1 MSTENAGTVDL
12 ILNKK
17 AEGYSFEKNDFVAPS
32 EITVTITLG
41 EYRSLIT
48 KAATADEAI
57 RKAEADKYSRDAD
70 NKSLKEMV
78 EALRAELYD
87 LQKRAESAEKEGAE

>member
-1 MSTENAGTVDL
+1 MSAENMATVDL

-17 AEGYSFEKNDFVAPS
+17 TESYGFEKNDLVAPS

-70 NKSLKEMV
+70 NKRLKEMV

-87 LQKRAESAEKEGAE
+87 LQKRAEKEGAE

>member
-1 MSTENAGTVDL
+1 MATVDL

-17 AEGYSFEKNDFVAPS
+17 TESYGFEKNDFVAPS

-70 NKSLKEMV
+70 NKRLKEMV
-78 EALRAELYD
+78 EALRAELYE
-87 LQKRAESAEKEGAE
+87 LQKRAEKEGAE

>member
-1 MSTENAGTVDL
+1 MSAENMGTVDL

-17 AEGYSFEKNDFVAPS
+17 TESYGFEKNDFVAPS
-32 EITVTITLG
+32 EITVTNTLG

-57 RKAEADKYSRDAD
+57 RKAEADKFSRDAD
-70 NKSLKEMV
+70 NKRLKEMV

-87 LQKRAESAEKEGAE
+87 LQKRAEKEGAE

>member
-1 MSTENAGTVDL
+1 MANVDV

-17 AEGYSFEKNDFVAPS
+17 TESYGFEKNDFVAPS

-70 NKSLKEMV
+70 NKRLKEMV

-87 LQKRAESAEKEGAE
+87 LQKRAEKEGAE

>member
-1 MSTENAGTVDL
+1 MSAENMATVDL

-17 AEGYSFEKNDFVAPS
+17 TESYGFEKNDFVAPS

-57 RKAEADKYSRDAD
+57 RKAEADKYSRDAN
-70 NKSLKEMV
+70 NKRLKEMV

-87 LQKRAESAEKEGAE
+87 LQKRAEKEGAE

>member
-12 ILNKK
+12 ILNKR
-17 AEGYSFEKNDFVAPS
+17 AEDYSFEKNDFVAPS

-70 NKSLKEMV
+70 NKRLKEMV
-78 EALRAELYD
+78 EALRAELFD
-87 LQKRAESAEKEGAE
+87 LQKRAECAEKEGAE

>member
-1 MSTENAGTVDL
+1 MSAENMGTVDL

-17 AEGYSFEKNDFVAPS
+17 TESYGFEKNDFVAPS

-41 EYRSLIT
+41 EYLSLIT

-57 RKAEADKYSRDAD
+57 RKAEADKFSRDAD
-70 NKSLKEMV
+70 NKRLKEMV

-87 LQKRAESAEKEGAE
+87 LQKRAEKEGAE

>member
-1 MSTENAGTVDL
+1 MSAENMATVDL

-17 AEGYSFEKNDFVAPS
+17 TESYGFEKNDFVAPS

-70 NKSLKEMV
+70 NKRLKEMV

-87 LQKRAESAEKEGAE
+87 LQKRAEKEGAE

>member
-1 MSTENAGTVDL
+1 MSAENMWTVDL

-17 AEGYSFEKNDFVAPS
+17 TESYGFEKNDFVAPS

-57 RKAEADKYSRDAD
+57 RKAEADKFFRDAD
-70 NKSLKEMV
+70 NKRLKEMV

-87 LQKRAESAEKEGAE
+87 LQKRAEKEGAE

>member
-1 MSTENAGTVDL
+1 MSAENMGTVDL

-17 AEGYSFEKNDFVAPS
+17 TESYGFEKNDFVAPS

-57 RKAEADKYSRDAD
+57 RKAEADKFSRDAD
-70 NKSLKEMV
+70 NKRLKEMV

-87 LQKRAESAEKEGAE
+87 LQKRAEKEGAE

>member
-1 MSTENAGTVDL
+1 MSAENMATVDL

-17 AEGYSFEKNDFVAPS
+17 TESYGFEKNDFVAPS

-70 NKSLKEMV
+70 NKRLKEMV

>member
-1 MSTENAGTVDL
+1 MSAENMGTVDL

-17 AEGYSFEKNDFVAPS
+17 TESYGFEKNDFVAPS

-70 NKSLKEMV
+70 NKRLKEMV

-87 LQKRAESAEKEGAE
+87 LQKRAEKEGAE

>member
-1 MSTENAGTVDL
+1 MSAENMGTVVL

-17 AEGYSFEKNDFVAPS
+17 TESYGFEKNDFVAPS

-57 RKAEADKYSRDAD
+57 RKAEADKFSRDAD
-70 NKSLKEMV
+70 NKRLKEMV

-87 LQKRAESAEKEGAE
+87 LQKRAEKEGAE

>member
-1 MSTENAGTVDL
+1 MSAENMANVDL

-17 AEGYSFEKNDFVAPS
+17 TESYGFEKNDFVAPS

-70 NKSLKEMV
+70 NKRLKEMV

-87 LQKRAESAEKEGAE
+87 LQKRAEKEGAE

>member
-1 MSTENAGTVDL
+1 MSAENMATVDL
-12 ILNKK
+12 ILDKK
-17 AEGYSFEKNDFVAPS
+17 TESYGFEKNDFVAPS

-70 NKSLKEMV
+70 NKRLKEMV

-87 LQKRAESAEKEGAE
+87 LQKRAEKEGAE

>member
-1 MSTENAGTVDL
+1 MSAENMATVDL

-17 AEGYSFEKNDFVAPS
+17 TESYGFEKNDFVAPS

-48 KAATADEAI
+48 KAATANEAI

-70 NKSLKEMV
+70 NKRLKEMV

-87 LQKRAESAEKEGAE
+87 LQKRAEKEGTE

>member
-1 MSTENAGTVDL
+1 MSAENMATVDL
-12 ILNKK
+12 ILNKNTFSY
-17 AEGYSFEKNDFVAPS
+17 GFEKNDFVAPS

-70 NKSLKEMV
+70 NKRLKEMV

-87 LQKRAESAEKEGAE
+87 LQKRAEKEGAE

>member
-1 MSTENAGTVDL
+1 MSAENMATVDL

-17 AEGYSFEKNDFVAPS
+17 TESYGFEKNDFVAPS

-70 NKSLKEMV
+70 NKRLKEMV

-87 LQKRAESAEKEGAE
+87 LQKRTEKEGAE

>member
-1 MSTENAGTVDL
+1 MSAENMGTVDL

-17 AEGYSFEKNDFVAPS
+17 TESYGFEKNDFVAPS
-32 EITVTITLG
+32 EITVTITRG

-57 RKAEADKYSRDAD
+57 RKAEADKFSRDAD
-70 NKSLKEMV
+70 NKRLKEMV

-87 LQKRAESAEKEGAE
+87 LQKRAEKEGAE

>member
-1 MSTENAGTVDL
+1 MSAENMGTVDL

-17 AEGYSFEKNDFVAPS
+17 TESYGFEKNDFVAPS
-32 EITVTITLG
+32 EITVTITPG

-57 RKAEADKYSRDAD
+57 RKAEADKFSRDAD
-70 NKSLKEMV
+70 NKRLKEMV

-87 LQKRAESAEKEGAE
+87 LQKRAEKEGAE

>member
-1 MSTENAGTVDL
+1 MSAENMATVDL
-12 ILNKK
+12 ILNKNK
-17 AEGYSFEKNDFVAPS
+17 KTESYGFEKNDFVAPS

-70 NKSLKEMV
+70 NKRLKEMV

-87 LQKRAESAEKEGAE
+87 LQKRAEKEGAE

>member
-1 MSTENAGTVDL
+1 MSAENMAPVDL

-17 AEGYSFEKNDFVAPS
+17 TESYGFEKNDFVAPS

-70 NKSLKEMV
+70 NKRLKEMV

-87 LQKRAESAEKEGAE
+87 LQKRAEKEGAE

>member
-1 MSTENAGTVDL
+1 M
-12 ILNKK
+12 
-17 AEGYSFEKNDFVAPS
+17 APS

-57 RKAEADKYSRDAD
+57 RKAEADKFSRDAD
-70 NKSLKEMV
+70 NKRLKEMV

-87 LQKRAESAEKEGAE
+87 LQKRAEKEGAE

>member
-1 MSTENAGTVDL
+1 MSAENMATVDL

-17 AEGYSFEKNDFVAPS
+17 TESYGFEKNDFVAPS

-48 KAATADEAI
+48 KAATAGEAI

-70 NKSLKEMV
+70 NKRLKEMV

-87 LQKRAESAEKEGAE
+87 LQKRAEKEGAE

>member
-1 MSTENAGTVDL
+1 MCAEIMVTVDL

-17 AEGYSFEKNDFVAPS
+17 TESYGFEKNDFVAPS

-57 RKAEADKYSRDAD
+57 RKAEADKFSRDAD
-70 NKSLKEMV
+70 NKRLKEMV

-87 LQKRAESAEKEGAE
+87 LQKRAEKEGAE

>member
-1 MSTENAGTVDL
+1 MSAENMATVDL

-17 AEGYSFEKNDFVAPS
+17 TESYGFEKNDFVAPS

-70 NKSLKEMV
+70 NKRLKEMV
-78 EALRAELYD
+78 EALRAELDD
-87 LQKRAESAEKEGAE
+87 LQKRAEQEGAE

>member
-1 MSTENAGTVDL
+1 MSAENMGTVDL
-12 ILNKK
+12 ILNMKT
-17 AEGYSFEKNDFVAPS
+17 ESYGFEKNDFVAPS

-57 RKAEADKYSRDAD
+57 RKAEADKFSRDAD
-70 NKSLKEMV
+70 NKRLKEMV

-87 LQKRAESAEKEGAE
+87 LQKRAEKEGAE

>member
-1 MSTENAGTVDL
+1 MSAENMATVDL

-17 AEGYSFEKNDFVAPS
+17 TESYGFEKNDFVAPS

-57 RKAEADKYSRDAD
+57 RKAEADKYSREAD
-70 NKSLKEMV
+70 NKRLKEMV

-87 LQKRAESAEKEGAE
+87 LQKRAEKEGAE